1 MSYRKFKLIN
11 NKGQVWEFTNRQVKS
26 FLSSPSQLGFS
37 NTIKVDRYINSA
49 NVISQEYA
57 FPNPSGEVIFYDSK
71 NADRYQKY
79 YDLCRFLAE
88 TPLKLVYTLPFDTPE
103 DYELDCYVTNLTKTE
118 STTDKTLT
126 CQINF
131 QGLSFWKGTT
141 KTITD
146 STTSYTLTNEG
157 DDPVGFEITIEG
169 SMTNPYFTLTQDG
182 EIYGQAKFE
191 NDVQF
196 DKVYVNSNDGKQSI
210 ELEQSGTPLPNP
222 QAYQDY
228 SISNGAIYVTFIKI
242 AKGTSTLDIGVESGS
257 ISNVNIEYTPI
268 YRSV

>member
-11 NKGQVWEFTNRQVKS
+11 NKDQVWEFTNKQVKS

-71 NADRYQKY
+71 NGDRYQKY

-131 QGLSFWKGTT
+131 QGLSFWKGATE
-141 KTITD
+141 TITD

-157 DDPVGFEITIEG
+157 DFPVGFEIEIKG
-169 SMTNPYFTLTQDG
+169 SMTNPFFTVTKDNDMYG
-182 EIYGQAKFE
+182 EAKFE
-191 NDVQF
+191 DITAF
-196 DKVYVNSNDGKQSI
+196 SSVYVNSKDSEQNVKLKQ
-210 ELEQSGTPLPNP
+210 GDAFLPNP
-222 QAYQDY
+222 LSYQDL
-228 SISNGAIYVTFIKI
+228 SISNGAIYVTFVKL
-242 AKGTSTLDIGVESGS
+242 ARGTSTLDIGFESG
-257 ISNVNIEYTPI
+257 NITSVDIKFTPQF
-268 YRSV
+268 RSV